1 MVHLLRNNLI
11 YQPIFFYPS
20 TAKLKLM
27 NKPIV
32 EPIISAP
39 VNKIEFFNLE
49 KVRFIIKDGTGL
61 DIAYA
66 YEDLVFSEHG
76 IFIFQFDSIS
86 TNTFFCWFNKDCIE
100 NDRIS
105 LLNSLIKSAILNKTE
120 IIYKGKFEMIQKED
134 EQISLNFIEI

>member
-1 MVHLLRNNLI
+1 
-11 YQPIFFYPS
+11 
-20 TAKLKLM
+20 M
-27 NKPIV
+27 NKTIV

-39 VNKIEFFNLE
+39 EKKIEFYNLE
-49 KVRFIIKDGTGL
+49 KVRFLIKDGSGL

-76 IFIFQFDSIS
+76 IFIFQFD
-86 TNTFFCWFNKDCIE
+86 TNTTDTYFCWFNKDCIE

-105 LLNSLIKSAILNKTE
+105 ILNSLIKSAILNRTK